1 MNLLAKFGDHKSY
14 RNEDTNSY
22 VKSYMDEL
30 HENAKLTASIPHI
43 ARFLNWGTPIYNSKD
58 P

>member
-30 HENAKLTASIPHI
+30 HENAELTGSISHI
-43 ARFLNWGTPIYNSKD
+43 ARFLNWGTPI
-58 P
+58 